1 MCGKSG
7 CFSLSGSRSDGWEG
21 RPCCRMLAWG
31 ESSWTSGLLHVACAC
46 VLIGGCGCALAR
58 CLGLIGQND
67 RQMDE
72 RRQGR
77 SKESVMAEL
86 KESFAYPRR
95 MRPREPLELRVRVRS
110 LNGETERERSRKW
123 V

>member
-1 MCGKSG
+1 MDYS
-7 CFSLSGSRSDGWEG
+7 SN
-21 RPCCRMLAWG
+21 
-31 ESSWTSGLLHVACAC
+31 ESSWASPTLLV
-46 VLIGGCGCALAR
+46 VVIGACGCALAR
-58 CLGLIGQND
+58 CLGLIGQKD

-110 LNGETERERSRKW
+110 LNGETERERNRKW

>member
-1 MCGKSG
+1 MDYS
-7 CFSLSGSRSDGWEG
+7 SN
-21 RPCCRMLAWG
+21 
-31 ESSWTSGLLHVACAC
+31 ESSWASPILLVVVIRA
-46 VLIGGCGCALAR
+46 CGCALAR
-58 CLGLIGQND
+58 CLGQKD

-95 MRPREPLELRVRVRS
+95 MRPRDPVELRVRVRS
-110 LNGETERERSRKW
+110 LGGETERERNRKW

>member
-1 MCGKSG
+1 M
-7 CFSLSGSRSDGWEG
+7 
-21 RPCCRMLAWG
+21 
-31 ESSWTSGLLHVACAC
+31 V
-46 VLIGGCGCALAR
+46 IGACGCALAR
-58 CLGLIGQND
+58 CLGLIGQKD

-72 RRQGR
+72 RQGR

-110 LNGETERERSRKW
+110 LNGETERERSCKW

>member
-1 MCGKSG
+1 
-7 CFSLSGSRSDGWEG
+7 
-21 RPCCRMLAWG
+21 MLAWG

-46 VLIGGCGCALAR
+46 VVIGACGCALAR
-58 CLGLIGQND
+58 CLGLIGQKD

-110 LNGETERERSRKW
+110 LNGETERERNRKW

>member
-7 CFSLSGSRSDGWEG
+7 GGFAQG
-21 RPCCRMLAWG
+21 RLGAHAAGMAWG

-46 VLIGGCGCALAR
+46 VVIGGCGCALAR
-58 CLGLIGQND
+58 CLGGLIGQND

-72 RRQGR
+72 RRPGR

-95 MRPREPLELRVRVRS
+95 IRPREPLELRVRVRS
-110 LNGETERERSRKW
+110 LGGETERERNRKW